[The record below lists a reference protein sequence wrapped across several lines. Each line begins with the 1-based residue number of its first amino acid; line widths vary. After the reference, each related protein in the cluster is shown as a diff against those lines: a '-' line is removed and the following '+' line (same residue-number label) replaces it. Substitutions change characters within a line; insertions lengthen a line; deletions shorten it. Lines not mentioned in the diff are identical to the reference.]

1 MVARASSRTT
11 PIMRLKR
18 SFKRHWI
25 LYLMLAVPVVY
36 ILTFAYA
43 PMVGLLMAFEDYRPT
58 RGILGSKWVGLKHFE
73 RFVSMPVF
81 WTLLKNTLAISLYSL
96 AAGFP
101 IPIILAL
108 ALNEV
113 RFSKLKKTV
122 QMVSYAPYFI
132 STVVMVGILSQFFST
147 QFGPVNIV
155 RRMLGLDA
163 INFMGEQS
171 MFRSLYVWSG
181 VWQGSGYGAV
191 IYIAAIAGI
200 DPQLHEAALIDGAN
214 RFQRLW
220 HVDVPGILPTV
231 VIMLIMNCGS
241 IMSVGYEKIYLMQNS
256 LNSSVSEVISTYVYK
271 IGLKDAQYSFSAAVG
286 MFNSV
291 INFIL
296 LVLVNGISRRV
307 SETSLW

>member
-113 RFSKLKKTV
+113 RSSKLKKTV

-296 LVLVNGISRRV
+296 LVLVNGISRRM

>member
-113 RFSKLKKTV
+113 RSSKLKKTV
-122 QMVSYAPYFI
+122 QMVSY
-132 STVVMVGILSQFFST
+132 SQ
-147 QFGPVNIV
+147 NW
-155 RRMLGLDA
+155 RCLRNA
-163 INFMGEQS
+163 
-171 MFRSLYVWSG
+171 
-181 VWQGSGYGAV
+181 
-191 IYIAAIAGI
+191 
-200 DPQLHEAALIDGAN
+200 
-214 RFQRLW
+214 
-220 HVDVPGILPTV
+220 
-231 VIMLIMNCGS
+231 
-241 IMSVGYEKIYLMQNS
+241 
-256 LNSSVSEVISTYVYK
+256 
-271 IGLKDAQYSFSAAVG
+271 
-286 MFNSV
+286 
-291 INFIL
+291 
-296 LVLVNGISRRV
+296 
-307 SETSLW
+307 

>member
-1 MVARASSRTT
+1 MAARASSRTT

-58 RGILGSKWVGLKHFE
+58 RGILGSKWVGLKHFK

-113 RFSKLKKTV
+113 RSSKLKKTV

-132 STVVMVGILSQFFST
+132 SKVVMVGILLQFFST

>member
-1 MVARASSRTT
+1 
-11 PIMRLKR
+11 
-18 SFKRHWI
+18 
-25 LYLMLAVPVVY
+25 MLSVPVVY
-36 ILTFAYA
+36 ILAFAYA

-113 RFSKLKKTV
+113 RSSKLKKTV

>member
-113 RFSKLKKTV
+113 RSSKLKKTV

-220 HVDVPGILPTV
+220 HVDVPGILPTD

>member
-43 PMVGLLMAFEDYRPT
+43 PMVELLMAFEDYRPT

-113 RFSKLKKTV
+113 RSSKLKKTV

-132 STVVMVGILSQFFST
+132 STVVMVGILLQFFST

>member
-1 MVARASSRTT
+1 M
-11 PIMRLKR
+11 
-18 SFKRHWI
+18 
-25 LYLMLAVPVVY
+25 
-36 ILTFAYA
+36 
-43 PMVGLLMAFEDYRPT
+43 GL
-58 RGILGSKWVGLKHFE
+58 
-73 RFVSMPVF
+73 
-81 WTLLKNTLAISLYSL
+81 
-96 AAGFP
+96 
-101 IPIILAL
+101 
-108 ALNEV
+108 
-113 RFSKLKKTV
+113 
-122 QMVSYAPYFI
+122 
-132 STVVMVGILSQFFST
+132 ST
-147 QFGPVNIV
+147 
-155 RRMLGLDA
+155 

-171 MFRSLYVWSG
+171 MFRSIYVWSG

-220 HVDVPGILPTV
+220 HVDIPGILPTV

-256 LNSSVSEVISTYVYK
+256 LNTSVSEVISTYVYK
-271 IGLKDAQYSFSAAVG
+271 VGLKEAQYSFSAAVG

-291 INFIL
+291 VNFIM

>member
-113 RFSKLKKTV
+113 RSSKLKKTV

>member
-113 RFSKLKKTV
+113 RSSKLKKTV

-171 MFRSLYVWSG
+171 MFRSLYVWSE

>member
-1 MVARASSRTT
+1 MAARASSRTT

-25 LYLMLAVPVVY
+25 LYLMLSVPVVY

-113 RFSKLKKTV
+113 RSSKLKKTV

>member
-113 RFSKLKKTV
+113 RSSKLKKTV

-220 HVDVPGILPTV
+220 HVDVRVYCPR
-231 VIMLIMNCGS
+231 
-241 IMSVGYEKIYLMQNS
+241 S
-256 LNSSVSEVISTYVYK
+256 L
-271 IGLKDAQYSFSAAVG
+271 LC
-286 MFNSV
+286 
-291 INFIL
+291 
-296 LVLVNGISRRV
+296 
-307 SETSLW
+307 

>member
-25 LYLMLAVPVVY
+25 LYLMLSVPVVY

-113 RFSKLKKTV
+113 RSSKLKKTV

>member
-11 PIMRLKR
+11 SIMRLKR

-25 LYLMLAVPVVY
+25 LYLMLSVPVVY

-58 RGILGSKWVGLKHFE
+58 RGILGSEWVGLEHFE
-73 RFVSMPVF
+73 RFFSGAYVGR
-81 WTLLKNTLAISLYSL
+81 LLKNTFEISLYSL

-113 RFSKLKKTV
+113 RSSKLKKTV

>member
-1 MVARASSRTT
+1 MVTPAVKSHTALSRL
-11 PIMRLKR
+11 RR
-18 SFKRHWI
+18 SFKQHWI
-25 LYLMLAVPVVY
+25 LYLLLVVPLAY
-36 ILTFAYA
+36 IITFAYT

-58 RGILGSKWVGLKHFE
+58 RGIFGSKWVGLKHFE
-73 RFVSMPVF
+73 RFLSMPSF
-81 WTLLKNTLAISLYSL
+81 FTLLRNTVVISLYSMV
-96 AAGFP
+96 AGFP
-101 IPIILAL
+101 MPIILAL

-113 RFSKLKKTV
+113 RMTKLKKTV

-132 STVVMVGILSQFFST
+132 STVVMVGIIMQFFST
-147 QFGPVNIV
+147 QFGPVNIL
-155 RRMLGLDA
+155 RRNMGLST

-171 MFRSLYVWSG
+171 MFRSIYVWSG

-220 HVDVPGILPTV
+220 HVDIPGILPTV

-256 LNSSVSEVISTYVYK
+256 LNTSVSEVISTYVYK
-271 IGLKDAQYSFSAAVG
+271 VGLKEAQYSFSAAVG

-291 INFIL
+291 VNFIM

>member
-1 MVARASSRTT
+1 MVARASTRAT

-18 SFKRHWI
+18 SFKQHWI

-58 RGILGSKWVGLKHFE
+58 RGIIGSKWVGLKHFE

-113 RFSKLKKTV
+113 RSSKLKKTV

-220 HVDVPGILPTV
+220 HVDLPGILPTV

-256 LNSSVSEVISTYVYK
+256 LNASVSEVISTYVYK

-291 INFIL
+291 VNFIL
-296 LVLVNGISRRV
+296 LVLVNGISRRL

>member
-1 MVARASSRTT
+1 MVARASTRVT
-11 PIMRLKR
+11 PIMRLRR
-18 SFKRHWI
+18 SFKQHWI
-25 LYLMLAVPVVY
+25 LYLMLAVPVGY

-58 RGILGSKWVGLKHFE
+58 RGIIGSKWVGLKHFE

-113 RFSKLKKTV
+113 RSSKLKKTV

-220 HVDVPGILPTV
+220 HVDLPGILPTV

-256 LNSSVSEVISTYVYK
+256 LNASVSEVISTYVYK

-291 INFIL
+291 VNFIL
-296 LVLVNGISRRV
+296 LVLVNGISRRL

>member
-1 MVARASSRTT
+1 
-11 PIMRLKR
+11 
-18 SFKRHWI
+18 
-25 LYLMLAVPVVY
+25 
-36 ILTFAYA
+36 
-43 PMVGLLMAFEDYRPT
+43 
-58 RGILGSKWVGLKHFE
+58 
-73 RFVSMPVF
+73 
-81 WTLLKNTLAISLYSL
+81 
-96 AAGFP
+96 
-101 IPIILAL
+101 
-108 ALNEV
+108 
-113 RFSKLKKTV
+113 
-122 QMVSYAPYFI
+122 
-132 STVVMVGILSQFFST
+132 
-147 QFGPVNIV
+147 
-155 RRMLGLDA
+155 MLGLDA

>member
-11 PIMRLKR
+11 SIMRLKR

-25 LYLMLAVPVVY
+25 LYLMLSVPVVY

-113 RFSKLKKTV
+113 RSSKLKKTV

-171 MFRSLYVWSG
+171 MFRSLYVWSE

>member
-1 MVARASSRTT
+1 MLNSMVRQSGFRR
-11 PIMRLKR
+11 RLTQSLK
-18 SFKRHWI
+18 KHWI
-25 LYLMLAVPVVY
+25 LYLLLVVPLVY
-36 ILTFAYA
+36 IIIFAYT

-58 RGILGSKWVGLKHFE
+58 RGIFGSKWVGLKHFK
-73 RFVSMPVF
+73 RFLTMPIF
-81 WTLLKNTLAISLYSL
+81 TTLLKNTIVISLYSL
-96 AAGFP
+96 VAGFP
-101 IPIILAL
+101 LPIILAL
-108 ALNEV
+108 AINEV
-113 RFSKLKKTV
+113 RSTKLKKVV

-132 STVVMVGILSQFFST
+132 STVVMVGILMQFFSV

-155 RRMLGLDA
+155 RRMMGMPA

-171 MFRSLYVWSG
+171 MFRSIYVWSG

-214 RFQRLW
+214 RFQRLC
-220 HVDVPGILPTV
+220 HVDIPGILPTV

-256 LNSSVSEVISTYVYK
+256 LNTSVSEVISTYVYK
-271 IGLKDAQYSFSAAVG
+271 VGLQEAQYSFSAAVG

-291 INFIL
+291 VNFLL
-296 LVLVNGISRRV
+296 LVLVNGISRHV

>member
-1 MVARASSRTT
+1 MVTRASSRTT

-113 RFSKLKKTV
+113 RSSKLKKTV

>member
-1 MVARASSRTT
+1 MVTPAVKSHTALSRF
-11 PIMRLKR
+11 RR

-25 LYLMLAVPVVY
+25 LYLLLVVPLAY
-36 ILTFAYA
+36 IITFAYT

-58 RGILGSKWVGLKHFE
+58 RGIFGSKWVGLKHFE
-73 RFVSMPVF
+73 RFLSMPSF
-81 WTLLKNTLAISLYSL
+81 FTLLKNTVVISLYSL
-96 AAGFP
+96 VAGFP
-101 IPIILAL
+101 MPIILAL

-113 RFSKLKKTV
+113 RMTKLKKTV

-132 STVVMVGILSQFFST
+132 STVVMVGIIMQFFST
-147 QFGPVNIV
+147 QFGPVNIL
-155 RRMLGLDA
+155 RRNMGLST

-171 MFRSLYVWSG
+171 MFRSIYVWSG

-220 HVDVPGILPTV
+220 HVDIPGILPTV

-256 LNSSVSEVISTYVYK
+256 LNTSVSEVISTYVYK
-271 IGLKDAQYSFSAAVG
+271 VGLKEAQYSFSAAVG

-291 INFIL
+291 VNFIM

>member
-25 LYLMLAVPVVY
+25 LYLMLSVPVVY

-113 RFSKLKKTV
+113 RSSKLKKTV
-122 QMVSYAPYFI
+122 QMYHMRRISYLRWSWLAYCR
-132 STVVMVGILSQFFST
+132 SFF
-147 QFGPVNIV
+147 P
-155 RRMLGLDA
+155 
-163 INFMGEQS
+163 
-171 MFRSLYVWSG
+171 RSLGQST
-181 VWQGSGYGAV
+181 
-191 IYIAAIAGI
+191 
-200 DPQLHEAALIDGAN
+200 L
-214 RFQRLW
+214 
-220 HVDVPGILPTV
+220 
-231 VIMLIMNCGS
+231 CGECWDW
-241 IMSVGYEKIYLMQNS
+241 M
-256 LNSSVSEVISTYVYK
+256 
-271 IGLKDAQYSFSAAVG
+271 
-286 MFNSV
+286 
-291 INFIL
+291 
-296 LVLVNGISRRV
+296 R
-307 SETSLW
+307 